1 MGSYLRSS
9 VDGVEGLRAAWSAE
23 VLRCGDGWWAYA
35 LHVAGGD
42 AHAAEDLVQ
51 EVLARVIGRGLM
63 PGDVSAGYVYRAIR
77 NGWVGDRR
85 RAKVKARILK
95 IVGGADGV
103 SGSSGFSGCS
113 AFAKAEG
120 LPGVSGGH
128 AALWRAIGV
137 LSDEQREVVLL
148 KHGGGLTLEQVG
160 VVTDRPLGTVAGQY
174 RRALI
179 ALRAELVD
187 EKEEVSA

>member
-1 MGSYLRSS
+1 MGSLFRPS
-9 VDGVEGLRAAWSAE
+9 VDWGEGLRAAWSAE

-42 AHAAEDLVQ
+42 VHAAEDLVQ
-51 EVLARVIGRGLM
+51 GVLARVIGRGLM

-85 RAKVKARILK
+85 RAKVRARVLK

-103 SGSSGFSGCS
+103 PGSSGCS

-120 LPGVSGGH
+120 LAGVSGGH
-128 AALWRAIGV
+128 AALWCAIGV

-160 VVTDRPLGTVAGQY
+160 VVTGRPLGTVAGQY